1 MHPAEQNLREKAE
14 AFKVAFLE
22 ARAAGFNIVWPVR
35 ANEIGDILI
44 SGTAKVEPTVTDAD
58 GSPLQRDADGKMK
71 GEPLNLTDEERAAL
85 PPLGDAGD
93 GRLVYG
99 QATGVP
105 LGGVEVPADGIDRE
119 ITLEPSKPRRK

>member
-14 AFKVAFLE
+14 AFKAAFLE

-35 ANEIGDILI
+35 ANEISDILI
-44 SGTAKVEPTVTDAD
+44 SGTAKVEPTVTNLD
-58 GSPLQRDADGKMK
+58 GSPVERDADGQIK

-85 PPLGDAGD
+85 PPLGDVGD

-105 LGGVEVPADGIDRE
+105 LEGVDVPADGVTRE
-119 ITLEPSKPRRK
+119 NLLEPAKGRKK